1 MDTSLNLGQPQ
12 IYQKKEEKPAKEH
25 LASEKT
31 NTPSGVFNAVPN
43 VETAG
48 TIASAPATETAGT
61 IASNSSSS
69 SSGGSFSSLA

>member
-12 IYQKKEEKPAKEH
+12 IYQKKEENLAKEH
-25 LASEKT
+25 SASEKT
-31 NTPSGVFNAVPN
+31 NTPSGVFNAVPS